1 MVYMPCGEQVD
12 RTPSSYDEL
21 LFVRS
26 TRSVS
31 DLLPDISSAAS
42 AAGPLVVTRAR
53 EEASDLQ
60 DATQRERMLATL
72 ATALCAFL
80 VLVTAVGLYAFAN
93 YLAALRARE
102 LAIRSALGASRLR
115 VSSALLNEIVIA
127 VCVGSVVGVA
137 LTLSGRRLLVSV
149 TTNLPTLH
157 TLDLVAGILT
167 VAAIAVAAISVPT
180 LRTLRRDLARALRME

>member
-1 MVYMPCGEQVD
+1 
-12 RTPSSYDEL
+12 
-21 LFVRS
+21 
-26 TRSVS
+26 
-31 DLLPDISSAAS
+31 
-42 AAGPLVVTRAR
+42 
-53 EEASDLQ
+53 
-60 DATQRERMLATL
+60 MLATL

-137 LTLSGRRLLVSV
+137 LTLSGRRLLVLV

-180 LRTLRRDLARALRME
+180 LRTLRRDLARALRVE